1 VIAELTGTVR
11 ALAPDGVILTVG
23 GVGLQVQCTPRTLAR
38 LRVGVVAS
46 LATALVVREDSLTLY
61 GFLDA
66 DEKAVFEVL
75 QTATGVGPRLA
86 QAVLGALDP
95 EAIRL
100 AIAHEDLTALT
111 TVPGVGRKLAQ
122 RLVLELKD
130 RLGAP
135 HGSAMAGAGAGAPDV
150 REGLL
155 ALGYSLR
162 EADEALASVTAAH
175 AAAGPNG
182 TTAPNGQTGPT
193 GPTGPNGQTGSNAAA
208 APAGPDDPAALL
220 KAALGVLRRR

>member
-1 VIAELTGTVR
+1 
-11 ALAPDGVILTVG
+11 
-23 GVGLQVQCTPRTLAR
+23 
-38 LRVGVVAS
+38 
-46 LATALVVREDSLTLY
+46 
-61 GFLDA
+61 
-66 DEKAVFEVL
+66 
-75 QTATGVGPRLA
+75 
-86 QAVLGALDP
+86 VLGALDP

-150 REGLL
+150 RDGLL

-162 EADEALASVTAAH
+162 EADEALASVTAAQ

-182 TTAPNGQTGPT
+182 TA

>member
-11 ALAPDGVILTVG
+11 ALAPDGVVVTVG
-23 GVGLQVQCTPRTLAR
+23 GVGLRVHCTPRTLAR
-38 LRVGVVAS
+38 LRIGVEAS

-86 QAVLGALDP
+86 QAILGALDP
-95 EAIRL
+95 DAIRL
-100 AIAHEDLTALT
+100 AVAHDDLTALT
-111 TVPGVGRKLAQ
+111 TVPGVGRKLAG
-122 RLVLELKD
+122 RLALELKD
-130 RLGAP
+130 RLGTPLAGIRSAP
-135 HGSAMAGAGAGAPDV
+135 AAGPPDV

-162 EADEALASVTAAH
+162 EADEALASVMAAGAH
-175 AAAGPNG
+175 GRGPDDPAGPND
-182 TTAPNGQTGPT
+182 
-193 GPTGPNGQTGSNAAA
+193 
-208 APAGPDDPAALL
+208 PAGLGERTGADDPAALL